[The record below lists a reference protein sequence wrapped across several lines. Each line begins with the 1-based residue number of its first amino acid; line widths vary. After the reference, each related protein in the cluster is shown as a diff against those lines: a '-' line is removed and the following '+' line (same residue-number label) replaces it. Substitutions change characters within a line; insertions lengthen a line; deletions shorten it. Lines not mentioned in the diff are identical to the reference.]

1 MKILEQRI
9 YRGPNLYARFP
20 VIRFTVDLGE
30 LEQWPSAR
38 IPGFVEGLL
47 GRLPSLH
54 EHTCSYGSAGGFVRR
69 LREDEGT
76 WLGHVL
82 EHVAIEI
89 QNLAGAEV
97 SFGKTRGTGRLGE
110 YHVVYQ
116 YEEERVGVE
125 AGHLALQLLLSLLPE
140 SLRPRE
146 PEAPAEPEKRCSTL
160 RRHSPASTI
169 SAATAR

>member
-116 YEEERVGVE
+116 YEGHGDA
-125 AGHLALQLLLSLLPE
+125 AGPLPGT
-140 SLRPRE
+140 
-146 PEAPAEPEKRCSTL
+146 PEALDTHRVMVQL
-160 RRHSPASTI
+160 Q
-169 SAATAR
+169 ARGAIRAY